1 MRIIRAAADAVQV
14 RPRFRLCFGV
24 LYLARLKGASGLSRF
39 VHHQRYAKRKAERRS
54 FSCDPQER
62 GARRDEYA
70 TVRSVSGSP
79 QGSPARLDGAVWR
92 LAWPIM
98 LSNVTVPL
106 LGLVDTAVVGHLPA
120 PRYLAAV
127 TLGAAL
133 LSFLYSGFGFL
144 RMGTTGLT
152 AQAHGRQ
159 DAETVCA
166 LLGQSLIVALAIGM
180 ALIAFSDPLVR
191 LGLYLLGGSA
201 DTAALAAQYA
211 HIRLLSAPAVLANYA
226 ILGWFLG
233 LGNARVT
240 LAIMALTNTVNIA
253 LDATFVLGLG
263 MTSNGVAWASAIANY
278 VAFGLGLWL
287 LRRELREM
295 GGVHV
300 PRRRLWRLSAYS
312 DLFAVNRHLFVRTLC
327 LLFAFAF
334 FTARGADLGNTV
346 LAANAVLM
354 QYVMLTSYGLDG
366 FAQAA
371 ESLVG
376 RAAGRADW
384 SLFGASVRAA
394 LRFSMVT
401 AVLATLVFAVGG
413 HELVG
418 LLTDL
423 PAVRAEAAAHLGW
436 LIAMPALTVL
446 SYLFDGVFIGA
457 TATRQMRDT
466 LIVSLAVFLLVWWVS
481 RGWGNQGLWL
491 SFAVF
496 SATRSLTLAGVY
508 RRFRHTRWS

>member
-1 MRIIRAAADAVQV
+1 MQ
-14 RPRFRLCFGV
+14 
-24 LYLARLKGASGLSRF
+24 S
-39 VHHQRYAKRKAERRS
+39 
-54 FSCDPQER
+54 
-62 GARRDEYA
+62 
-70 TVRSVSGSP
+70 SP
-79 QGSPARLDGAVWR
+79 TRLDGAVWR
-92 LAWPIM
+92 LAWPII

-106 LGLVDTAVVGHLPA
+106 LGLVDTAVVGHLPT

-133 LSFLYSGFGFL
+133 LSFLYWGFGFL

-159 DAETVCA
+159 DEETVKA
-166 LLGQSLIVALAIGM
+166 LLGQSLIVAAAIGLG
-180 ALIAFSDPLVR
+180 LIVFGYPLVR
-191 LGLYLLGGSA
+191 LGLYWLGGSA
-201 DTAALAAQYA
+201 DSTALASEYA

-240 LAIMALTNTVNIA
+240 FVIMVLTNTVNIA
-253 LDATFVLGLG
+253 LDLFFVLGLG
-263 MTSNGVAWASAIANY
+263 MTSNGVAWASAIADY
-278 VAFGLGLWL
+278 TAFGVGVWL
-287 LRRELREM
+287 LRRELREL
-295 GGVHV
+295 GGAPV
-300 PRRRLWRLSAYS
+300 PRHRLWRLSAYA

-334 FTARGADLGNTV
+334 FTARGADLGDIV

-376 RAAGRADW
+376 KAAGRRDW
-384 SLFGASVRAA
+384 PLFGASVCAA
-394 LRFSMVT
+394 LRFSLVT
-401 AVLATLVFAVGG
+401 AVLATAAFALAG
-413 HELVG
+413 HTLIG

-423 PAVRAEAAAHLGW
+423 PAVRVEAGAHLGW
-436 LIAMPALTVL
+436 LVAMPVLTVW
-446 SYLFDGVFIGA
+446 SYLFDGVFVGA
-457 TATRQMRDT
+457 TATREMRDT
-466 LIVSLAVFLLVWWVS
+466 LIASLALFLCVWWAS
-481 RGWGNQGLWL
+481 RVWGNQGLWF

-496 SATRSLTLAGVY
+496 SAARSLTLAAVY
-508 RRFRHTRWS
+508 RHYRHRRWR